1 MSNIQ
6 LNYETYGEEGAPPMV
21 ILHGFLASSRNWR
34 QIAKRLSQRFRVYV
48 PDQRNHGASPHF
60 ERMDYPLMA
69 ADLATFMDRLNLES
83 ATLLGH
89 SMGGKTAMWFALNYP
104 ERVSRLLVVDI
115 APVAYQHN
123 FDRIIEALDRL
134 PLASLSNRKQADDFL
149 SEAIPDIG
157 FRQFLLQNLIL
168 RDGQYAWRINLD
180 YCQQSADY
188 IVGFPSVEGVAG
200 FVGEVLFITGEN
212 STYFRPEAV
221 SALFPNAAV
230 ATIANAGHWLHAE
243 QPERFVK
250 VVEDFVMD
258 QFK

>member
-1 MSNIQ
+1 MNRIE
-6 LNYETYGEEGAPPMV
+6 LHYEVFGEEQAPPLV

-34 QIAKRLSQRFRVYV
+34 QMAKRLSSRFRVYV
-48 PDQRNHGASPHF
+48 PDQRNHGASPHV
-60 ERMDYPLMA
+60 EQMDYPLMA
-69 ADLATFMDRLNLES
+69 SDLAAFMDRLGLES
-83 ATLLGH
+83 TTLLGH

-104 ERVSRLLVVDI
+104 ERVSGLLVADI

-149 SEAIPDIG
+149 TEAIPDMG
-157 FRQFLLQNLIL
+157 FRQFLLQNLVL
-168 RDGQYAWRINLD
+168 RDGQYVWRINLD
-180 YCQQSADY
+180 YCQQSADH
-188 IVGFPSVEGVAG
+188 IVGFPSVEGVPGFAG
-200 FVGEVLFITGEN
+200 DTLFIAGEN

-221 SALFPNAAV
+221 PALFPNAAV

-250 VVEDFVMD
+250 VVEDFVAD
-258 QFK
+258 RLK